1 MLRQLIPVERMLIIS
16 NTIILNIFFFGN
28 TLTRAKAQDF
38 LLHLIDMFWHQESSR
53 CILVSGLQLRS
64 GTPGDRDILF
74 TYKSYEE
81 KVGVK
86 VTAGVPAQLKLIGVP
101 EQVRC
106 LPSLAIF
113 PMCSVLSKC
122 DYQQH
127 RFQTDNSHIAMLM

>member
-1 MLRQLIPVERMLIIS
+1 M
-16 NTIILNIFFFGN
+16 
-28 TLTRAKAQDF
+28 QDF
-38 LLHLIDMFWHQESSR
+38 LLHLIDMFWHQESS
-53 CILVSGLQLRS
+53 ILVSGLQLRS

-86 VTAGVPAQLKLIGVP
+86 VTAGIPAQLKLIGAP

-106 LPSLAIF
+106 LPSLAMC
-113 PMCSVLSKC
+113 PMSSVLSLLKF
-122 DYQQH
+122 DYQLH